1 MVKLKL
7 GADEYPLSLT
17 VRALDVLAQ
26 KGVTIENLSQYFA
39 FEKQTLSDAVDHGL
53 EVLDILIAGGSAQHK
68 FYTGVGVPTAPDMQ
82 LLRDVL
88 TPGQVWGLCEAAI
101 IDSLK
106 RTVEADTS
114 KNAGSAV

>member
-7 GADEYPLSLT
+7 GEHEYPLVLT
-17 VRALDVLAQ
+17 VRALDMLAQ

-39 FEKQTLSDAVDHGL
+39 FEKQPLCDAVEHGL
-53 EVLDILIAGGSAQHK
+53 EVLDILISGGAAQHE
-68 FYTGVGVPTAPDMQ
+68 FHTGTRLPPNPDPM

-88 TPGQVWGLCEAAI
+88 SPGQIWGLCEAAI

-114 KNAGSAV
+114 KNAASAV